1 MRFGMIR
8 ATANMLQREAP
19 NELLQ
24 LRRGELGAVV
34 AHHRRL
40 RPSELERLLN
50 PKRTSAAR
58 IVVSSSQ
65 CTT

>member
-1 MRFGMIR
+1 
-8 ATANMLQREAP
+8 MLQREAP

-24 LRRGELGAVV
+24 LRRGALGAVV